1 MPPVAIALGS
11 NLGDRVAHLTFAAG
25 RLREFLAGFRLSSF
39 HETEPVGVAGQAR
52 FLNAAAIGETALSA
66 GELLQRLLAIENER
80 GRQRPYAGAARTL
93 DLDLILYGDE
103 VIEEPRLL
111 VPHPRFR
118 ERLFVLEPLVELAPD
133 WVEPITGTT
142 IRDLFL
148 RRASRRDS
156 RQVPIDGW

>member
-11 NLGDRVAHLTFAAG
+11 NLGDCVAHLTFAG
-25 RLREFLAGFRLSSF
+25 DRLRELLAGFRLSSF
-39 HETEPVGVAGQAR
+39 RETEPVGVTGQPR

-80 GRQRPYAGAARTL
+80 GRERPYAGAARTL

-103 VIEEPRLL
+103 VIEEPGLR

-118 ERLFVLEPLVELAPD
+118 ERRFVLEPLMELAPD
-133 WVEPITGTT
+133 WVDPISGAT
-142 IRDLFL
+142 IRELFFAL
-148 RRASRRDS
+148 SR
-156 RQVPIDGW
+156 